1 MMIMVEVK
9 EKLEEVLAELRKTG
23 DIEASAIVRRDG
35 LMITSDLPPKV
46 ESRTV
51 AAMTAALVGTAET
64 CTSELKRGIFNE
76 VVVESEK
83 GRIVAIGAGSMA
95 LLVCLMRAEGN
106 LGYVLISMERAAKK
120 IEESLKE

>member
-1 MMIMVEVK
+1 MAEVK
-9 EKLEEVLAELRKTG
+9 EKLESVLDELRKTG

-35 LMITSDLPPKV
+35 LMIVSDLPPRV

-64 CTSELKRGIFNE
+64 CSSELKKGIFSE

-83 GRIVAIGAGSMA
+83 GRIVAIGAGA
-95 LLVCLMRAEGN
+95 LAILVCLMRSEGN

-120 IEESLKE
+120 IEDSLKE

>member
-1 MMIMVEVK
+1 MVEVK
-9 EKLEEVLAELRKTG
+9 EKLEEVLADLRRSG
-23 DIEASAIVRRDG
+23 DIEASAVVRRDG
-35 LMITSDLPPKV
+35 LMIVSDLPPKV

-83 GRIVAIGAGSMA
+83 GRIVAIGAGSIA

-106 LGYVLISMERAAKK
+106 LGYVLISMEKAAKK

>member
-1 MMIMVEVK
+1 MIMVEVK

-120 IEESLKE
+120 IEESLKG

>member
-1 MMIMVEVK
+1 MVEVK

-120 IEESLKE
+120 IEESLKG

>member
-1 MMIMVEVK
+1 MIMVEVK

>member
-1 MMIMVEVK
+1 MAEVK
-9 EKLEEVLAELRKTG
+9 EKLEEILSELRKTG

-64 CTSELKRGIFNE
+64 CSTELKRGIFNE

-83 GRIVAIGAGSMA
+83 GRIVAIGAGPLA
-95 LLVCLMRAEGN
+95 LLVCLMRPEGN
-106 LGYVLISMERAAKK
+106 LGYVLISMERATKK
-120 IEESLKE
+120 IEESLKG

>member
-1 MMIMVEVK
+1 MAEVK
-9 EKLEEVLAELRKTG
+9 EKLEEILAELRKTG

-64 CTSELKRGIFNE
+64 CSTELKRGIFNE

-83 GRIVAIGAGSMA
+83 GRIVAIGAGPLA
-95 LLVCLMRAEGN
+95 LLVCLMRSEGN
-106 LGYVLISMERAAKK
+106 LGYVLISMERATKK